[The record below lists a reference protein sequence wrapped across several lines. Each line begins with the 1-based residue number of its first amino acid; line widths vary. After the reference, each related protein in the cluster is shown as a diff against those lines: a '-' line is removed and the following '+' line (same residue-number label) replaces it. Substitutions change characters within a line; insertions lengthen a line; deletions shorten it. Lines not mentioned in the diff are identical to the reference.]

1 MCTFHL
7 SVGFSLCGVVVQ
19 ADFVSAVYM
28 GIPASASTGFRLS
41 HTLQC
46 QPMTM
51 CVCVWML
58 LGVSSTFCHKACV
71 YVVRCAS
78 MHTCVILCWTC
89 LGPACNLPSK
99 GGMQWMVNW
108 TYWGRTCHTLTGG
121 EIVTRMQHCGTEGV
135 CVDSIAPGALC

>member
-51 CVCVWML
+51 CVCVDAAWCIINFL
-58 LGVSSTFCHKACV
+58 PQG
-71 YVVRCAS
+71 
-78 MHTCVILCWTC
+78 LCLC
-89 LGPACNLPSK
+89 
-99 GGMQWMVNW
+99 
-108 TYWGRTCHTLTGG
+108 
-121 EIVTRMQHCGTEGV
+121 
-135 CVDSIAPGALC
+135 GALRINAHLCHLVLDMPRARLQLAK